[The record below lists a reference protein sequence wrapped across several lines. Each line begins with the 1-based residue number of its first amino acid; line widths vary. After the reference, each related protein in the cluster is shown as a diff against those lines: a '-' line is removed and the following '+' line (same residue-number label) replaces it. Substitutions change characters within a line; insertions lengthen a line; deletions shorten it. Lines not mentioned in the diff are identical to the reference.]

1 MSAVYLAAEYTLLM
15 ALVFDIET
23 VGESWDSLD
32 ESTQHNLSWWLRE
45 SSRTE
50 EEYAYEMKEL
60 KEGMGL
66 SPLTGFIVAIGVYDT
81 EKEKGAVYFSAPDAD
96 RAVVEERGIKYESM
110 NEKEMLEQFWK
121 VASVCSEF
129 VSFNGRSFDAPFLV
143 IRSMVH
149 HIVPTKDLLSNRYV
163 SMQRGATHIDLMDQL
178 TFYGAARF
186 RKSLHLFC
194 RAFGIESPKASGTT
208 GDDVAMLYRDKKY
221 FDIARYNAGDLFATA
236 ALYRRWKQTL
246 H

>member
-1 MSAVYLAAEYTLLM
+1 M

-23 VGESWDSLD
+23 VGESWDALD
-32 ESTQHNLSWWLRE
+32 ETTQHNLSWYLRE
-45 SSRTE
+45 SSKSE
-50 EEYAYEMKEL
+50 EEYEYEMKEL

-81 EKEKGAVYFSAPDAD
+81 EREKGAVYFSAPNATLENTEQD
-96 RAVVEERGIKYESM
+96 GIKYEVMS
-110 NEKEMLEQFWK
+110 EKEMLEQFWK
-121 VASVCSEF
+121 VAAVCTEF
-129 VSFNGRSFDAPFLV
+129 VSFNGRGFDAPFLA

-149 HIVPTKDLLSNRYV
+149 SIVPTKDLLSNRYL

-194 RAFGIESPKASGTT
+194 RALGIQSPKTGGTT
-208 GDDVAMLYRDKKY
+208 GDDVATLYKEKKY
-221 FDIARYNAGDLFATA
+221 LDIARYNAGDLFATA
-236 ALYRRWKQTL
+236 ALYKRWLTL
-246 H
+246 R